1 MYYWENVHES
11 CWICVWKKFSNT
23 EVIFWQK
30 GLSSSS
36 QEQCEY
42 LQKGGHG
49 HPQKWQIM
57 VMEALSLC
65 LLALASWR
73 ETAHGKLYKK
83 GDSKQW
89 VKERGW
95 DQCKAMT
102 TMFLLHLL
110 AVSMV
115 SHSISKML
123 ILVFFLFHRGSC
135 NRFDK
140 SERLRYKIW
149 EEIWLFRWLDQC
161 CQCRRKVRGEVFV

>member
-1 MYYWENVHES
+1 MNWGSS
-11 CWICVWKKFSNT
+11 CSLSKLLETSDECTIGRMSMKAVEFVCEIFFSNT

-89 VKERGW
+89 ERERVRQVKSNDDHVHPSSARCFNGQSFNLCW
-95 DQCKAMT
+95 CW
-102 TMFLLHLL
+102 FCCVLF
-110 AVSMV
+110 
-115 SHSISKML
+115 ISQREFQYVWQ
-123 ILVFFLFHRGSC
+123 IW
-135 NRFDK
+135 
-140 SERLRYKIW
+140 KI
-149 EEIWLFRWLDQC
+149 EI
-161 CQCRRKVRGEVFV
+161 

>member
-1 MYYWENVHES
+1 MSVHVHES

-30 GLSSSS
+30 AFSSSS

-89 VKERGW
+89 ERERVRQVKSNDDHVPPSSARRFNGQSFNLCWCWSLCSFYFTEGVAIGLTNLKDWDIKSGKKYDYSGGW
-95 DQCKAMT
+95 
-102 TMFLLHLL
+102 
-110 AVSMV
+110 
-115 SHSISKML
+115 IS
-123 ILVFFLFHRGSC
+123 VANAGGR
-135 NRFDK
+135 
-140 SERLRYKIW
+140 
-149 EEIWLFRWLDQC
+149 
-161 CQCRRKVRGEVFV
+161 